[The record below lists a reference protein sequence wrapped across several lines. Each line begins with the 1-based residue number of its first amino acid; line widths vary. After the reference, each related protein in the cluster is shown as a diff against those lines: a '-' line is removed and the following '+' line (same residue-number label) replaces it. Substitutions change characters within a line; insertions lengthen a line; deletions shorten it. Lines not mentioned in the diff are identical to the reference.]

1 MADNILVEQREYHQT
16 THYINREIPTYEIVA
31 EFGDLETFNK
41 GFLDTDHADFDGE
54 LSDKVNEFLDGF
66 DYDRVVDEW
75 TMRKGGYDVDLEVV
89 DKFTMTEDK

>member
-1 MADNILVEQREYHQT
+1 MSFA
-16 THYINREIPTYEIVA
+16 IN
-31 EFGDLETFNK
+31 
-41 GFLDTDHADFDGE
+41 
-54 LSDKVNEFLDGF
+54 DKVNEFLDGF